1 MSAVPPRLHTW
12 AWALSTLGGLGG
24 FSSMPGTV
32 ASIVACFAILPLFS
46 TTLLILLICV
56 VSVVG
61 VWASQ
66 RYAIEQGIHDPSEV
80 VIDEAVGIW
89 IAMLGHVT
97 PETLGYAIPAL
108 FLFRV
113 FDILKPVPVS
123 TAERLP
129 GGWGIMA
136 DDVVAGVL
144 ANGLLWLLRWLYIQG
159 GLASLLG

>member
-1 MSAVPPRLHTW
+1 MTSHRRTW
-12 AWALSTLGGLGG
+12 AWAVATLGGLGG

-32 ASIVACFAILPLFS
+32 ASLVACLAVLPVIS
-46 TTLLILLICV
+46 TGLLGIGILLG
-56 VSVVG
+56 SSLG
-61 VWASQ
+61 VWASSC
-66 RYAIEQGIHDPSEV
+66 YALERGIQDPPEI

-97 PETLGYAIPAL
+97 VGTLGYALPAL

-129 GGWGIMA
+129 GGWGIIA

-144 ANGLLWLLRWLYIQG
+144 ANALLWLLRWLYLQN
-159 GLASLLG
+159 GLSWLLG